1 MAEENY
7 LENMINEG
15 LDELEREIV
24 PEEIFL
30 NLTNAEAD
38 KIEAYFINHAKEFIN
53 KYEVSR
59 ENMKEESEVLDNKY
73 KVIVSNKESMR
84 NA

>member
-38 KIEAYFINHAKEFIN
+38 KIEAYFINHVKEFIN
-53 KYEVSR
+53 KYDVSR